1 MGIYTQITPQ
11 FIKDTTLLG
20 VDLTLDDG
28 SNYPDIIYTQS
39 IQAAIRHVESDL

>member
-20 VDLTLDDG
+20 VDLTLDDE
-28 SNYPDIIYTQS
+28 
-39 IQAAIRHVESDL
+39 REK